1 MAKKKGIFGKILK
14 GALIAGGSI
23 LGLGAITGVVKGIG
37 SGTGVLA
44 GLKGGVGGIRNTAD
58 KLKEGA
64 ARVLTGTTKEERT
77 QVLAVKAEAKAASD
91 KLAQINRLVNAGATP
106 EEAKAMVGVSDN
118 ELTTLD
124 GEKVNA
130 ASVMDWMSNPIVKW
144 VGVGI
149 LGYFGLKA
157 LKIIK

>member
-23 LGLGAITGVVKGIG
+23 LGLGAIGGVVKGVT

-44 GLKGGVGGIRNTAD
+44 GLKGGIGGIRNTAD

-64 ARVLTGTTKEERT
+64 ARVLTGTTKDERA
-77 QVLAVKAEAKAASD
+77 QVLAVKAEAKAAAD

-106 EEAKAMVGVSDN
+106 EEAKAMVGVADS
-118 ELTTLD
+118 ELTSLD

-130 ASVMDWMSNPIVKW
+130 ASVVDWMSNPAVKW
-144 VGVGI
+144 IGAAI
-149 LGYFGLKA
+149 IGYFGLKA

>member
-23 LGLGAITGVVKGIG
+23 LGLGAVTGVVKGIS

-64 ARVLTGTTKEERT
+64 ARVLTGTTKEERD
-77 QVLAVKAEAKAASD
+77 QVLAVKAEAKAAAD
-91 KLAQINRLVNAGATP
+91 KLAQVNRLINAGATP
-106 EEAKAMVGVSDN
+106 EEARATVGIAEA
-118 ELTTLD
+118 ELTAVD
-124 GEKVNA
+124 GEKINK
-130 ASVMDWMSNPIVKW
+130 ASIGDWMSNPAVKW
-144 VGVGI
+144 VGAAI
-149 LGYFGLKA
+149 LAYFGLKA

>member
-14 GALIAGGSI
+14 GALVVGGSI
-23 LGLGAITGVVKGIG
+23 LGLGAAVGAVKGI
-37 SGTGVLA
+37 SAGTGVLA

-64 ARVLTGTTKEERT
+64 ARVLTGTTKEERA
-77 QVLAVKAEAKAASD
+77 QVLAVKAEAKAAAD

-106 EEAKAMVGVSDN
+106 EEAKAMVGVSDA
-118 ELTTLD
+118 ELTSLD

-130 ASVMDWMSNPIVKW
+130 ASVMDWMSNPAVKW
-144 VGVGI
+144 VGAAI
-149 LGYFGLKA
+149 LAYFGLKA

>member
-1 MAKKKGIFGKILK
+1 MAKKKGILGKILK

-23 LGLGAITGVVKGIG
+23 LGLGAITGVVKGVT

-44 GLKGGVGGIRNTAD
+44 GLKGGVGGLRNTAD

-64 ARVLTGTTKEERT
+64 ARVLSGTTKEERA

-91 KLAQINRLVNAGATP
+91 KLAQVNRLVNAGATP
-106 EEAKAMVGVSDN
+106 EEARAMVGVSET
-118 ELTTLD
+118 ELTSLD
-124 GEKVNA
+124 GEKINS
-130 ASVMDWMSNPIVKW
+130 ASIGTMFSNPVVKW
-144 VGVGI
+144 GVLAVGGFF
-149 LGYFGLKA
+149 LLKA

>member
-1 MAKKKGIFGKILK
+1 MAKKKGIVGKILK

-23 LGLGAITGVVKGIG
+23 LGLGAIGGVVKGITQ
-37 SGTGVLA
+37 GTGVLA

-64 ARVLTGTTKEERT
+64 ARVLTGTTKEERA
-77 QVLAVKAEAKAASD
+77 QVLAVKETARAAQE
-91 KLAQINRLVNAGATP
+91 KLQQVQRLVNAGATP
-106 EEAKAMVGVSDN
+106 EEARATVGLSET

-124 GEKVNA
+124 GEKINS
-130 ASVMDWMSNPIVKW
+130 ASIGTMFSNPIVKYAAFA
-144 VGVGI
+144 VGGFF
-149 LGYFGLKA
+149 LLKA

>member
-1 MAKKKGIFGKILK
+1 MAKKGIFGKIIK

-23 LGLGAITGVVKGIG
+23 LGLGAGIGAIKGIR

-44 GLKGGVGGIRNTAD
+44 GLKGGVGGLKNTAD

-64 ARVLTGTTKEERT
+64 ARVMTGTTKEERA

-91 KLAQINRLVNAGATP
+91 KLAQVNRLVNAGATP
-106 EEAKAMVGVSDN
+106 EEARAMVGVMSD
-118 ELTTLD
+118 ELTSID
-124 GEKVNA
+124 GEKINT
-130 ASVMDWMSNPIVKW
+130 ASVMDWMSNPVVKW
-144 VGVGI
+144 VGVAI

>member
-1 MAKKKGIFGKILK
+1 MAKKKGILGKILK

-23 LGLGAITGVVKGIG
+23 LGLGAVTGVVKGIT

-44 GLKGGVGGIRNTAD
+44 GLKGGVGGIRNVAD

-64 ARVLTGTTKEERT
+64 ARVVSGTTKDERT
-77 QVLAVKAEAKAASD
+77 QVLAVKAEAKAAAD
-91 KLAQINRLVNAGATP
+91 KLAQVNRLVNAGATP
-106 EEAKAMVGVSDN
+106 EEARAMVGVASD
-118 ELTTLD
+118 ELTSLD
-124 GEKVNA
+124 GEKINT

-144 VGVGI
+144 VAVAAFA
-149 LGYFGLKA
+149 YFGLKA